1 MTKILNTLRVT
12 GTGSGQA
19 LGVTGGYVS
28 VSESINIGG
37 STLPSSRLDINGT
50 ASTTYVNFLVNNSS
64 VLNAGTVS
72 LNLLGNYS
80 LLFGTQSVSGTWSI
94 YQYSTASNYFAGK
107 IYQNSLYNSGDNL
120 QINGSGYINRLLISG
135 DGAQY
140 GDDSALKIKYIDR
153 LSISLS
159 YAGTMSAGDN
169 ITLTVQ
175 GGSTTTTIY
184 SYTASA
190 TESTSIFSTK
200 IKNLINSNF
209 PSYLWY
215 NNPSYIY
222 APQGATS
229 GFWTASVSINAPLA
243 SYTILPS
250 SGSFVNKAKGS
261 SNANIPS
268 LNLGVDSIGSPFILF
283 QNGSTRDT
291 GSSGD
296 PIISGNVIS
305 RFKTIETSGGSM
317 YIWQVGG
324 GQAAIMGAKVANSGV
339 LSGQTLYITS
349 YEAAGAGLTA
359 SSGIA
364 SMVRIGNN
372 YSTNSTFIATSG
384 NASLTQLTLEPLISQ
399 RLTASGITRG
409 LWINGVFSTAETRA
423 SSTYSI
429 STLGTPGATISLF
442 SNSIQ
447 LNSPYSI
454 VGSSASQAASGI
466 ASAINSYSLTNGGYS
481 ATSSGG
487 LILVTAPTGSGSG
500 ANSYSTSYQGVGT
513 TIATSSFSG
522 GVDAGSASDWRS
534 FDDPSNAGHTVY
546 QSGKLSKNYF
556 AGRTIF
562 GATFGS
568 SSDDTTS
575 LLQVVGTASINNL
588 ILSNSISSGGYSV
601 LVRNAS
607 SGKIETFTASLTS
620 SIIGGIGTANYI
632 PLFSSTTGLTISNIY
647 QGSSNGT
654 ILIGYT
660 SSSSTYNTDTNVLR
674 VRGDVYFDNIS
685 NKFNIGGVQLFDN
698 TNSNIALG
706 NGANNG
712 GTAGTN
718 NVALGYGSL
727 MSNQTGIYNVGV
739 GFNTLQTLTA
749 GSYNM
754 AVGANALYNN
764 KGSRNTS
771 VGYQS
776 GYTSTGDGNT
786 FIGNLSGTGMTS
798 GNYNTFIGGSSS
810 WTSSIPSN
818 YVVITDGV
826 GNKKLVIDN
835 TNAARF
841 YGPLIDIS
849 GSTGLGGQVL
859 SATSGGFVWATNVA
873 AGIGATGPQGS
884 IGSQGLTGPQGD
896 QGLIGPQGRQ
906 GVTGPQGVQ
915 GRQGPLPSTSNYF
928 IQGGNSFGTIATLGT
943 NDGAGL
949 QIVTNATNR
958 LVIDTNGYVGIGTNP
973 DSINNLSVIGGLKID
988 NLTGIDTSM
997 SFFGNTI
1004 SNIDIASKNYITQ
1017 GGNNGI
1023 YYSRTDGNYGAS
1035 LASGST
1041 LTHSVISIPYNTGR
1055 FVSISYEL
1063 FAYST
1068 SPTTGAFI
1076 TRQTTGN
1083 FKVFCLYNGTPVIG
1097 GHTIITDTTNSYLS
1111 GVWSTSSASN
1121 IGTASISVHPS
1132 LTASI
1137 YIYSIVS
1144 NSGPAT
1150 YTSMVSYSMQLLF
1163 ASV

>member
-12 GTGSGQA
+12 GTGSKYQA
-19 LGVTGGYVS
+19 LGVTGGYLAANSAV
-28 VSESINIGG
+28 VGVNG
-37 STLPSSRLDINGT
+37 LPSS
-50 ASTTYVNFLVNNSS
+50 
-64 VLNAGTVS
+64 
-72 LNLLGNYS
+72 LL
-80 LLFGTQSVSGTWSI
+80 SI
-94 YQYSTASNYFAGK
+94 VGASTASYFDVSNGTSYLLQVYGTYSYFSNNVMVGNTTSHYGK
-107 IYQNSLYNSGDNL
+107 SFQISTSNAKAMNLISSTESYLAVVSGGPTYAWTVVKHNDISF
-120 QINGSGYINRLLISG
+120 INTYYGRNDVIANIGLVSDGWDAYISSGYNTQL
-135 DGAQY
+135 GA
-140 GDDSALKIKYIDR
+140 
-153 LSISLS
+153 
-159 YAGTMSAGDN
+159 
-169 ITLTVQ
+169 
-175 GGSTTTTIY
+175 
-184 SYTASA
+184 
-190 TESTSIFSTK
+190 
-200 IKNLINSNF
+200 
-209 PSYLWY
+209 W
-215 NNPSYIY
+215 
-222 APQGATS
+222 
-229 GFWTASVSINAPLA
+229 
-243 SYTILPS
+243 
-250 SGSFVNKAKGS
+250 
-261 SNANIPS
+261 
-268 LNLGVDSIGSPFILF
+268 
-283 QNGSTRDT
+283 
-291 GSSGD
+291 
-296 PIISGNVIS
+296 
-305 RFKTIETSGGSM
+305 
-317 YIWQVGG
+317 GG
-324 GQAAIMGAKVANSGV
+324 GA
-339 LSGQTLYITS
+339 L
-349 YEAAGAGLTA
+349 
-359 SSGIA
+359 
-364 SMVRIGNN
+364 
-372 YSTNSTFIATSG
+372 
-384 NASLTQLTLEPLISQ
+384 
-399 RLTASGITRG
+399 
-409 LWINGVFSTAETRA
+409 VFS
-423 SSTYSI
+423 
-429 STLGTPGATISLF
+429 
-442 SNSIQ
+442 
-447 LNSPYSI
+447 
-454 VGSSASQAASGI
+454 VGSSASTTGNLQGGGYKTVVNERLRISTGEYFPYVSIPLNGTTTNQPSFVVSSSADSVGYAAADVVFVGMGTTSRATVAIGSNTTGFNTGSELSVTSNTGRNYSIYSTYNGSSLPSLNGTVISTPTGFNIAANSSRGYFHNATTAASDKTSSSFYSRGGYNNPS
-466 ASAINSYSLTNGGYS
+466 ASIFEINWTQHTGFESTGLAINAQVATFSTTF
-481 ATSSGG
+481 TSSIGTVSDFRASSWG
-487 LILVTAPTGSGSG
+487 FSPNDAPYATY
-500 ANSYSTSYQGVGT
+500 SYSTITTRYGLLIDYATPTFSYNGGT
-513 TIATSSFSG
+513 ISNRYVNPWGIYQTN
-522 GVDAGSASDWRS
+522 RS
-534 FDDPSNAGHTVY
+534 V
-546 QSGKLSKNYF
+546 KNYLN
-556 AGRTIF
+556 GRTLY
-562 GATFGS
+562 GATA
-568 SSDDTTS
+568 DDGTS
-575 LLQVVGTASINNL
+575 LVQIAGTLSSQN
-588 ILSNSISSGGYSV
+588 ILLTTNTPTTNSSLYSV
-601 LVRNAS
+601 IVRNS
-607 SGKIETFTASLTS
+607 STGRLETLTASL
-620 SIIGGIGTANYI
+620 
-632 PLFSSTTGLTISNIY
+632 SSTASVSGTGSTNYLAIFNSSSTISQSLIY
-647 QGSSNGT
+647 QGSTNKT
-654 ILIGYT
+654 IVIGYT
-660 SSSSTYNTDTNVLR
+660 TSLSTYDTDTNALR
-674 VRGDVYFDNIS
+674 VKGDVYFDNIS
-685 NKFNIGGVQLFDN
+685 NKFNIGGVQLFDRV
-698 TNSNIALG
+698 TYNIALG

-718 NVALGYGSL
+718 NVALGYSSL
-727 MSNQTGIYNVGV
+727 MSNQTGMYNVGV

-818 YVVITDGV
+818 YVVITDGI

-835 TNAARF
+835 TNAAKF

-859 SATSGGFVWATNVA
+859 SATSGGFVWTTNVA

-906 GVTGPQGVQ
+906 GVTGPQGNQ
-915 GRQGPLPSTSNYF
+915 GNQGITGPQGPQGNQGNQGNQGSTGSQGNQGNQGPLPSTSNYF

-1004 SNIDIASKNYITQ
+1004 SNINIASKNYITQ
-1017 GGNNGI
+1017 VGGINSI
-1023 YYSRTDGNYGAS
+1023 YYSRSDGNYGSS

-1068 SPTTGAFI
+1068 VPITGAFI

-1083 FKVFCLYNGTPVIG
+1083 FKVFCLYNGSPVIG

-1163 ASV
+1163 ASVY